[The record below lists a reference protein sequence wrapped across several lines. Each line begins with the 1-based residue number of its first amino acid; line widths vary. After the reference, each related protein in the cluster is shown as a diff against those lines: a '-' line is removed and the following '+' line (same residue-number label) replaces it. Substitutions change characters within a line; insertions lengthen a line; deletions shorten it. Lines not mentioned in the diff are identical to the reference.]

1 MISDELVKEV
11 TKLEKYLIREGREE
25 LVRELRRM
33 GSEDLKKK
41 LQEYAVYRQD
51 LFDFRA
57 NDKDLQDAKELVKK
71 LNAPHNE
78 NIRMNDKISRFI
90 GLVLKDN

>member
-25 LVRELRRM
+25 LVQELRRM
-33 GSEDLKKK
+33 GSDELKNK
-41 LQEYAVYRQD
+41 LKEYALYKQD
-51 LFDFRA
+51 LLDFKA
-57 NDKDLQDAKELVKK
+57 NDKKLQDAKELVKE

-90 GLVLKDN
+90 GLVIKDN